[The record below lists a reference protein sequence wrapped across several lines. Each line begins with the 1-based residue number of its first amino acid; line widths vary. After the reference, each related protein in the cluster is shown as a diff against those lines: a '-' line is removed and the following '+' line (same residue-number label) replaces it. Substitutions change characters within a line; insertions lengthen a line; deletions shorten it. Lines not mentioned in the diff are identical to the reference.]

1 MANQKLDNIMYMKS
15 DYVSTSKYLSYCS
28 NNLKDYSVL
37 TILWQNSR
45 LKSRQTSI
53 RDWRTSFRS
62 TLARATAHQHRIL
75 WSVSFRTY
83 TVHHYIST
91 TKNASTAIHMY
102 TLTEKD
108 KDTVH
113 QYQSKHKRKCRSVSQ
128 TPEHLLPLPP
138 CHPAFSL
145 ISFFSFNVKSEKS
158 LSASRKNSA
167 SLNQMVKRSSFLSF
181 ALRLGKVV
189 QLWAWFSVSVWEL
202 LLALYL
208 IFFIKAEYFVLSHT
222 QIFNEVHWALNP
234 SSHRLGP
241 HSPTFH
247 ENLSMKYIH

>member
-1 MANQKLDNIMYMKS
+1 MY
-15 DYVSTSKYLSYCS
+15 YLSHCS
-28 NNLKDYSVL
+28 NNLKKISVL
-37 TILWQNSR
+37 TNLWHNSL
-45 LKSRQTSI
+45 LKSRKTSI

-75 WSVSFRTY
+75 WSISFRTY
-83 TVHHYIST
+83 TVHHYISI

-128 TPEHLLPLPP
+128 TLEHLLPLPP

-145 ISFFSFNVKSEKS
+145 RFFSFNVKLRES
-158 LSASRKNSA
+158 LSAARKNSA

-181 ALRLGKVV
+181 AVRLRKVV
-189 QLWAWFSVSVWEL
+189 RLWAWF
-202 LLALYL
+202 
-208 IFFIKAEYFVLSHT
+208 
-222 QIFNEVHWALNP
+222 
-234 SSHRLGP
+234 
-241 HSPTFH
+241 
-247 ENLSMKYIH
+247 